1 MPVQVVVPR
10 LGLTQTDGTLVRW
23 LKHEGDTVTKGEPI
37 LELMTD
43 KATVE
48 VEAPASGVLI
58 RILHRE
64 DEVVPI
70 GETVA
75 FISLP
80 GEETAPAIK
89 PVEGM
94 KTVPKVTPVAR
105 RVAEEHGIDLTGVKG
120 TGEGGAVTK
129 EDVLAQVSTGATA
142 RKAGVEEPI
151 RASPAARRAAREL
164 GVDLSTV
171 QASGPDGRI
180 TEQDVRGALAS
191 QTEIA
196 MKPQGRPVEGLPSPA
211 AGAVPIISSQPLRG
225 IRQIAAERM
234 TLSFQTTPHFYLT
247 IELDATNLLDLR
259 ERLQKAIPTGEIYKM
274 TITDLLVK
282 LVAAAL
288 SEHPY
293 ANASWQDGAIQL
305 LGEVN
310 VGVATATENGLVV
323 PVIRGA
329 DRQSFG
335 AIAKTREELTARA
348 REGKLSVEDVSGG
361 TFTISNLGMYD
372 IDLFA
377 GIINP
382 PQSALLAVG
391 KIKDRPYAVDGQVG
405 LRPVFYI
412 TLSVDHRVMDG
423 AQAALFLQ
431 RIAALV
437 EQPALLVA

>member
-1 MPVQVVVPR
+1 MPVEVVVPR

-23 LKHEGDTVTKGEPI
+23 LKHEGDTVAKGEPI

-48 VEAPASGVLI
+48 VEAPASGVLF
-58 RILHRE
+58 RILHKE

-70 GETVA
+70 GEAVA
-75 FISLP
+75 LISPP
-80 GEETAPAIK
+80 GEETVPASK
-89 PVEGM
+89 SVEGM
-94 KTVPKVTPVAR
+94 KPLPKVTPVAR

-129 EDVLAQVSTGATA
+129 EDVLARMSTAATA

-151 RASPAARRAAREL
+151 RASPAARRVAREL
-164 GVDLSTV
+164 GVDLSAV
-171 QASGPDGRI
+171 QGTGPDGRI
-180 TEQDVRGALAS
+180 TEQDVRDALAS
-191 QTEIA
+191 QAEIVVE
-196 MKPQGRPVEGLPSPA
+196 PEVRPVEPPRSPA
-211 AGAVPIISSQPLRG
+211 GPVPVVSSEPLRG

-259 ERLQKAIPTGEIYKM
+259 ERLQKASPAGETTKI

-288 SEHPY
+288 SEHTY

-310 VGVATATENGLVV
+310 IGVATATENGLVV
-323 PVIRGA
+323 TVIRGA
-329 DRQSFG
+329 DHQSFR
-335 AIAKTREELTARA
+335 AIARAREELTARA
-348 REGKLSVEDVSGG
+348 REGKLSVKDVSGG

-372 IDLFA
+372 VDLFA

-391 KIKDRPYAVDGQVG
+391 KIKERPCAVDGQVK
-405 LRPVFYI
+405 LRPIFYV

-431 RIAALV
+431 RVAALV